1 MLVRAFEVRHQSNV
15 YKQAV
20 FTPHL
25 KRYLTHRLDE
35 GLTFYVAYR
44 TAYLGDDDVRL
55 GLFFKT
61 VDEIL
66 DLVRY
71 VRDDN
76 KTLKSTWAA
85 GFAVRR
91 CRKRF
96 CLLSE

>member
-71 VRDDN
+71 VRDHLHRGAEVF
-76 KTLKSTWAA
+76 TAA
-85 GFAVRR
+85 FLV
-91 CRKRF
+91 KYIPVNF
-96 CLLSE
+96 S